1 MRETAMLRFI
11 SLLLMLSFVSGV
23 HAEIKSNLKN
33 VMIVHSYER
42 EHICGAPQGSGIVA
56 ALKESGW
63 IDGQNIQIQSYYM
76 DTKRTNTTPDA
87 IREQANIVLK
97 KVEEFSPEVVLVLD
111 DNAIR
116 EVMLP
121 LVDRK
126 DLSVVFSGMNGQ
138 PEAYNEKKPFMHD
151 KQRPGS
157 NVTGVYEKLWV
168 SKSLVV
174 MNAALQNLDKS
185 SRVVGITD
193 YSPTGN
199 AITRQF
205 ELELAREKLPVT
217 WQLQRVKDFTE
228 YTRLIE
234 ELNADKS
241 VVAIYP
247 AALTLKTADGSTHT
261 AKEIFAWTTANSKK
275 PEMALNYYFAKIGLF
290 GGAAVDFG
298 AMGYLAGEKA
308 AQILNGEK
316 AGELPIED
324 AKDYAIVFN
333 TGRANALGIE
343 IPDGLLTAADHV
355 YKKVP

>member
-1 MRETAMLRFI
+1 MSKLLFFFL
-11 SLLLMLSFVSGV
+11 SLALPLTSGAV
-23 HAEIKSNLKN
+23 ASASANPAR

-42 EHICGAPQGSGIVA
+42 DHICGAPQANGIVA
-56 ALKESGW
+56 ALREAGW
-63 IDGQNIQIQSYYM
+63 IEGENLQIQSYYM
-76 DTKRTNTTPDA
+76 DTKKTHTTPEA
-87 IREQANIVLK
+87 IREQADRALQL
-97 KVEEFSPEVVLVLD
+97 VEAFAPEVVIVLD

-121 LVDRK
+121 LVDRQ
-126 DLSVVFSGMNGQ
+126 DLAVVFSGMNGQ
-138 PEAYNEKKPFMHD
+138 PESYNEKKTFMGS

-174 MNAALQNLDKS
+174 MNAALHNFNKS
-185 SRVVGITD
+185 NRVVGITD

-205 ELELAREKLPVT
+205 QLELAHAELPVT
-217 WQLQRVKDFTE
+217 WDIRRVRDFTE
-228 YTRLIE
+228 YAQLIE
-234 ELNADKS
+234 ELNADDN

-247 AALTLKTADGSTHT
+247 AALTLKTADGSTYT
-261 AKEIFAWTTANSKK
+261 AKKIFAWTVANSKK

-298 AMGYLAGEKA
+298 AMGYLAGQKVA
-308 AQILNGEK
+308 RILRGER
-316 AGELPIED
+316 AGDLPIED

-333 TGRANALGIE
+333 TSRANALDIV
-343 IPDGLLTAADHV
+343 IPDALLTAADHV
-355 YKKVP
+355 YK

>member
-1 MRETAMLRFI
+1 M
-11 SLLLMLSFVSGV
+11 SKLLFLFLILTLPLASG
-23 HAEIKSNLKN
+23 AFASAATNPAR

-42 EHICGAPQGSGIVA
+42 DHICGAPQADGIVS
-56 ALKESGW
+56 ALKEAGW
-63 IDGQNIQIQSYYM
+63 TNGENLQLQSYYM
-76 DTKRTNTTPDA
+76 DTKKTHTTPQA
-87 IREQANIVLK
+87 IREQADRALK
-97 KVEEFSPEVVLVLD
+97 QIEELAPNVVIVLD

-121 LVDRK
+121 LVNRQ

-138 PEAYNEKKPFMHD
+138 PESYNDKKPFMRN
-151 KQRPGS
+151 KQQPGS

-174 MNAALQNLDKS
+174 MSAALQNLDKS
-185 SRVVGITD
+185 SRIVGITD

-205 ELELAREKLPVT
+205 ELELAHEDLPVT
-217 WQLQRVKDFTE
+217 WNIRRVRDFTE
-228 YTRLIE
+228 YSRLIE
-234 ELNADKS
+234 ELNADDS

-247 AALTLKTADGSTHT
+247 AALSLKTADGSTFA
-261 AKEIFAWTTANSKK
+261 AKEIFAWTTEHSKK

-298 AMGYLAGEKA
+298 AMGYLAGQKA
-308 AQILNGEK
+308 ARILKGEK
-316 AGELPIED
+316 AGDLPIED

-333 TGRANALGIE
+333 TSRANVLGIV
-343 IPDGLLTAADHV
+343 IPDALLTAADHV
-355 YKKVP
+355 YK

>member
-1 MRETAMLRFI
+1 MLR
-11 SLLLMLSFVSGV
+11 LLLLSLALSCTLVSGTY
-23 HAEIKSNLKN
+23 ASTAADSAR
-33 VMIVHSYER
+33 VMIIHSYER
-42 EHICGAPQGSGIVA
+42 DHVCGAPQAAGVVS
-56 ALKESGW
+56 ALKQAGW
-63 IDGQNIQIQSYYM
+63 VDGKNLQIRSYYM
-76 DTKRTNTTPDA
+76 DTKKTNTTPDA
-87 IREQANIVLK
+87 IRRQADIALQQVD
-97 KVEEFSPEVVLVLD
+97 EFKPELVVVLD

-121 LVDRK
+121 LVDRP
-126 DLSVVFSGMNGQ
+126 DTSVVFSGMNGQ
-138 PEAYNEKKPFMHD
+138 PEAYNEKKSFMLN

-174 MNAALQNLDKS
+174 MNAALQNYDKS
-185 SRVVGITD
+185 NLVVGITD

-205 ELELAREKLPVT
+205 ELELAREELPVT
-217 WQLQRVKDFTE
+217 WQLRRVKDFNE
-228 YTRLIE
+228 YQELIR
-234 ELNADKS
+234 ELNANDD

-247 AALTLKTADGSTHT
+247 AALSLQTDNGDTFT
-261 AKEIFAWTTANSKK
+261 AKNIFRWTTANSEK

-308 AQILNGEK
+308 AQILHGKK

-324 AKDYAIVFN
+324 AKNYAIVFN
-333 TGRANALGIE
+333 THRANALGID
-343 IPDGLLTAADHV
+343 IPDALLTAADHV
-355 YKKVP
+355 YSK

>member
-1 MRETAMLRFI
+1 MWR
-11 SLLLMLSFVSGV
+11 LLLLFLTLTCPLISGV
-23 HAEIKSNLKN
+23 YADMTATPAR

-42 EHICGAPQGSGIVA
+42 DHICGAPQSDGVVT
-56 ALKESGW
+56 ALREAGW
-63 IDGQNIQIQSYYM
+63 IAGENLQILSYYM
-76 DTKRTNTTPDA
+76 DTKKTHTTPVA
-87 IREQANIVLK
+87 IREQAGIALK
-97 KVEEFSPEVVLVLD
+97 QVEEFAPQVVVVLD
-111 DNAIR
+111 DNAVR

-138 PEAYNEKKPFMHD
+138 PEAYNEKTFFMRN

-157 NVTGVYEKLWV
+157 NITGVYEKLWV
-168 SKSLVV
+168 SKSIVV

-205 ELELAREKLPVT
+205 EIELMHEDLPVT
-217 WQLQRVKDFTE
+217 WQLRRVKDFTE
-228 YTRLIE
+228 YSQLIE
-234 ELNADKS
+234 ELNADDD

-247 AALTLKTADGSTHT
+247 AALTLNTADGSIHT
-261 AKEIFAWTTANSKK
+261 AKEIFAWTIANSKK

-298 AMGYLAGEKA
+298 AMGHLAGEKA
-308 AQILNGEK
+308 ALILHGKK
-316 AGELPIED
+316 AGDLPIED
-324 AKDYAIVFN
+324 AKSYAIVFN
-333 TGRANALGIE
+333 TGRANALGIT
-343 IPDGLLTAADHV
+343 IPDALLTAADHI
-355 YKKVP
+355 YKKEP